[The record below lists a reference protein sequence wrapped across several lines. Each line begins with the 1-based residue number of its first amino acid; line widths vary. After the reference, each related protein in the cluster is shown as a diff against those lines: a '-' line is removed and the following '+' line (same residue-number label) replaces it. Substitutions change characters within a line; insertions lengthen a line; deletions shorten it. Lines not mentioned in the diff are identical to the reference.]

1 MSGLFLEEA
10 LNTYSSRTLGIVSS
24 GLAVALSI
32 GAMIV
37 GCNRE
42 STSTSNNNSSSTT
55 TQATRKFA
63 FVTNNASD
71 YWKTAAAGVHK
82 YEKESGVTVDIKLP
96 PNGKVEEQ
104 NQMLEDL
111 AAQGYDGIAVS
122 VIAPDD
128 QISAMNQAA
137 SKANVICFDS
147 DCPKSNRLCYIG
159 TNNVVAGKALGEQIV
174 KLLPNGGKMAVFV
187 GSFGADNAKQR
198 LEGIKQAIQGHNIE
212 IVAQKEDQTDRNKA
226 RTNVEDVLN
235 GYSDLNLICGLWSY
249 NGPAIAKAIDA
260 SGKKGKVLAA
270 VFDGEGGTL
279 EGIASGTIACTVVQE
294 PFQMGYLSSK
304 MLNDLSTTGKSIVPN
319 PPKIETGVRIIDS
332 ANLASFQKELADQA
346 KQ

>member
-1 MSGLFLEEA
+1 
-10 LNTYSSRTLGIVSS
+10 
-24 GLAVALSI
+24 
-32 GAMIV
+32 MIV

-42 STSTSNNNSSSTT
+42 SASSSNST
-55 TQATRKFA
+55 TQAAKKYA
-63 FVTNNASD
+63 FVTNNPSD

-82 YEKESGVTVDIKLP
+82 YEKEAGVTVDIKLP

-104 NQMLEDL
+104 NQMLEEL
-111 AAQGYDGIAVS
+111 VAQGYDGIAVS

-128 QISAMNQAA
+128 QIAEINKAA
-137 SKANVICFDS
+137 AKANVICFDS

-159 TNNVVAGKALGEQIV
+159 TNNVEAGKALGDQIV

-198 LEGIKQAIQGHNIE
+198 LDGIKQEIQGHNIE
-212 IVAQKEDQTDRNKA
+212 IAAQKEDQIDRNKA

-235 GYSDLNLICGLWSY
+235 GYSDLNLVCGLWSY

-279 EGIASGTIACTVVQE
+279 DGIASGTISCTVVQE
-294 PFQMGYLSSK
+294 PFEMGYLSSK
-304 MLNDLSTTGKSIVPN
+304 MLNELSTQGKSVVPN
-319 PPKIETGVRIIDS
+319 PPFIKTGVRVIDA